1 MSRRP
6 DAEDRRRNVVELTD
20 AGQDTLH
27 QATKASDDAERALAG
42 LSGGEAP
49 SSLVASQ
56 RSVVCWPVVCWPVVR
71 SRCCSCCSGQHQVNN
86 DPNSGAAPPSV
97 R

>member
-1 MSRRP
+1 VSRRP

-56 RSVVCWPVVCWPVVR
+56 RSVVCWPVVR

-86 DPNSGAAPPSV
+86 DPNSGATPPSV